1 MEKKNKKKKKREWS
15 KIVTGLTMLS
25 FGVYGIWCGIEYY
38 RLSKLAIENNA
49 TPPDAVLAVTCVT
62 TVLASL
68 LSYCLYNGILKN
80 SLNKNGLTIDED
92 GIVKPLMNG
101 DIASEIVD
109 KIMNAVVNKNDTD
122 ISFDNDA
129 GDDV

>member
-1 MEKKNKKKKKREWS
+1 MMKNKKKKIETS
-15 KIVTGLTMLS
+15 KLMAGVVIVS

-38 RLSKLAIENNA
+38 ILTKLAIENN
-49 TPPDAVLAVTCVT
+49 TEMPDPTLAVTCVT
-62 TVLASL
+62 TVLAAL

-101 DIASEIVD
+101 DIAGEIVD
-109 KIMNAVVNKNDTD
+109 KVMDAIVNKNDTD
-122 ISFDNDA
+122 ISFDSDT

>member
-1 MEKKNKKKKKREWS
+1 MMKNKKKKIETS
-15 KIVTGLTMLS
+15 KLMAGVVIVS
-25 FGVYGIWCGIEYY
+25 FGIYGIWCGIEYY
-38 RLSKLAIENNA
+38 ILAKLAIENN
-49 TPPDAVLAVTCVT
+49 TEMPDPTLAVTCVT
-62 TVLASL
+62 TVLAAL

-101 DIASEIVD
+101 DIAGEIVD
-109 KIMNAVVNKNDTD
+109 KVMDAIVNKNDTD
-122 ISFDNDA
+122 ISFDSDT